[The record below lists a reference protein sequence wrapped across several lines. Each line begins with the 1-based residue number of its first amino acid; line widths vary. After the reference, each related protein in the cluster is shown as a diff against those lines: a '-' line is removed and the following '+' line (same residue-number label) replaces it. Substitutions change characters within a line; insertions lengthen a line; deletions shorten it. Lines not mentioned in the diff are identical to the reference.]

1 VFHRSAAA
9 RANPATRPGPAVP
22 DREVFRLVTPVVLWW
37 VWVAF
42 AAANVADFAVQGGPG
57 RFEIVVLAVIATVT
71 GLAYALA
78 LRPRVV
84 ADPAG
89 LRIVNPFRD
98 HGVPW
103 SAIQTVDTGDWVRV
117 HYAPGP
123 AGYAS
128 PSSAASKAISCWA
141 LYISARIKRRQAGRG
156 LRSNAVPSVYRG
168 RLRHASLAGGLDPE
182 PGYAAGS
189 RLPDEAR
196 YLASL
201 PAAQAIAVRLDSR
214 AARERKQAT
223 PANPAPT
230 DSNPAQADS
239 APADSA
245 QADSA
250 QADSAQVGPA
260 QASSGRPGPPGA
272 VTARWA
278 WFPLAAVVLP
288 ALTLLIILLA

>member
-9 RANPATRPGPAVP
+9 RATPAARPAPAVP

-42 AAANVADFAVQGGPG
+42 AAANIADFAVQGGPV

-78 LRPRVV
+78 LRPRVI
-84 ADPAG
+84 AGPAG

-98 HGVPW
+98 HDIPW
-103 SAIQTVDTGDWVRV
+103 PAVQTVDTGDWVRV
-117 HYAPGP
+117 HCAPGP
-123 AGYAS
+123 PAAAS

-141 LYISARIKRRQAGRG
+141 LYISARTKRRQAGPG

-168 RLRHASLAGGLDPE
+168 RLRRASLAGGLDPE

-214 AARERKQAT
+214 AARERKQA
-223 PANPAPT
+223 
-230 DSNPAQADS
+230 
-239 APADSA
+239 
-245 QADSA
+245 
-250 QADSAQVGPA
+250 GP
-260 QASSGRPGPPGA
+260 GRPGPPSTL
-272 VTARWA
+272 TARWA

-288 ALTLLIILLA
+288 ALALLIIVLA